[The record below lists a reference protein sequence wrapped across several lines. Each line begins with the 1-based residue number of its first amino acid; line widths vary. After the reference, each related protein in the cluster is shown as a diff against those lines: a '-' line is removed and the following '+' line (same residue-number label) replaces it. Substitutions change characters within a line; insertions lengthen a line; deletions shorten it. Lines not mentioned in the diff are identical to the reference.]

1 MKTVAHCTALYL
13 HTAGPWIYPQID
25 RLRRY
30 RPVVLAQETAN
41 LEAFPVDR
49 IYSPEAYGPAKR
61 LVNRLVRKWTGE
73 YPFYAGILERE
84 RVDLIHAHFGTHG
97 ARCLRAKRGSGLPM
111 LTTFYGAD
119 ASQEARLPEWQR
131 RYRRLFAEGEGFLV
145 EGNGMKEQLVRI
157 GCPEE
162 KVQVCHLGVD
172 VERIRF
178 REREPDGCVR
188 FLICAGFKEKKG
200 IPYALRGLA
209 RAREERDFPFELV
222 MIGDGP
228 DRVQLEQLVGELG
241 MEEQILFRGMQP
253 YAEVLA
259 ELDRCHVLLQTSVT
273 AADGDSEGGAPVI
286 LLDAQAAGLPV
297 VGSLHADIPEYV
309 VDGRSGLLA
318 PERDVEG
325 VADCIR
331 CLVDV
336 PERWGEMG
344 RAGRRHVEENYNA
357 ALQGENL
364 EGIYDG
370 FAR

>member
-13 HTAGPWIYPQID
+13 HTAGSWIFAQID

-30 RPVVLAQETAN
+30 RPVVLAQETAH
-41 LEAFPVDR
+41 LEEFPVDR
-49 IYSPEAYGPAKR
+49 IYSAEDYGPAKR
-61 LVNRLVRKWTGE
+61 LANRLVRKLTGE
-73 YPFYAGILERE
+73 YPFYARILERE
-84 RVDLIHAHFGTHG
+84 GADLIHAHFGTHG
-97 ARCLRAKRGSGLPM
+97 ARCLRAKRESGLPM

-119 ASQEARLPEWQR
+119 ATQDARLPEWQR
-131 RYRRLFAEGEGFLV
+131 RYRELFAEGEGFLV
-145 EGNGMKEQLVRI
+145 EGSCMKEQLVRI

-178 REREPDGCVR
+178 REREPDDCVR

-200 IPYALRGLA
+200 IPCALHGLA
-209 RAREERDFPFELV
+209 RARAERDFPFELV

-228 DRVQLEQLVGELG
+228 DRGQLEQLVCELG
-241 MEEQILFRGMQP
+241 MGEQVVFRGMQP

-259 ELDRCHVLLQTSVT
+259 ELDSCHVLLQTSVT
-273 AADGDSEGGAPVI
+273 AVDGDSEGGAPVI

-309 VDGRSGLLA
+309 VDGQSGLLA
-318 PERDVEG
+318 PERDVEA

-331 CLVDV
+331 RLVDA
-336 PERWGEMG
+336 PERWAEMG

-357 ALQGENL
+357 ALQGEKL

>member
-13 HTAGPWIYPQID
+13 HTAGSWIFPQID

-41 LEAFPVDR
+41 LDTFPVERLYAAED
-49 IYSPEAYGPAKR
+49 YGLLKGLA
-61 LVNRLVRKWTGE
+61 NRLVRKWTGE
-73 YPFYAGILERE
+73 YPFYADLLERE
-84 RVDLIHAHFGTHG
+84 GAALIHAHFGTHG
-97 ARCLRAKRGSGLPM
+97 ARCLRAKRKSGLPM

-119 ASQEARLPEWQR
+119 GSQEARLPEWQR

-145 EGNGMKEQLVRI
+145 EGSCMKGQLVRI

-162 KVQVCHLGVD
+162 KVQICHLGVD

-200 IPYALRGLA
+200 ISYALRGLA

-228 DRVQLEQLVGELG
+228 ERGELERLVGELG
-241 MEEQILFRGMQP
+241 MEERVLFRGMQP
-253 YAEVLA
+253 YAELLA

-318 PERDVEG
+318 AERDVEG

-331 CLVDV
+331 RLVDA
-336 PERWGEMG
+336 PESWGEMG

-357 ALQGENL
+357 GLQGEKL
-364 EGIYDG
+364 EEIYDG